1 MAVNCLFCLL
11 FCVQILTLFVRLIS
25 HFRSQFLLLPIS
37 FVCIVTLIVIRDR
50 SCQRQTCDGEDY
62 NNDDED
68 DDDDDND
75 DDIGYR
81 AMILMMILSLIIKDW
96 SSQCHT
102 CDDKDDTK
110 DDDEND
116 CDINDIGYW
125 AMMMMMILSLIMIR
139 DRSCHRQTL
148 QTKSLISEA
157 NYFCDKSSAAKF
169 DLLIRD

>member
-1 MAVNCLFCLL
+1 M
-11 FCVQILTLFVRLIS
+11 QILTLFIRLIS
-25 HFRSQFLLLPIS
+25 HFRSQFLHLPIS
-37 FVCIVTLIVIRDR
+37 FVCIVTLIVIRDW
-50 SCQRQTCDGEDY
+50 SCQRQTCDDKDY

-81 AMILMMILSLIIKDW
+81 AM
-96 SSQCHT
+96 
-102 CDDKDDTK
+102 
-110 DDDEND
+110 
-116 CDINDIGYW
+116 
-125 AMMMMMILSLIMIR
+125 MMMIIFSLIMIR
-139 DRSCHRQTL
+139 DQSCHRQTL